1 MHRSVSNYKRSIL
14 TMKTDF
20 DKMLGEV
27 NYFHSNRGEALSREI
42 QRHEKHLHQI
52 LAIHWWKKYKRDKID
67 VRKSNISSLINNS
80 TENGNFQKKI
90 LAAK

>member
-20 DKMLGEV
+20 DKMFGEV
-27 NYFHSNRGEALSREI
+27 NFFHSNRGEALSREI

-52 LAIHWWKKYKRDKID
+52 LAIH
-67 VRKSNISSLINNS
+67 
-80 TENGNFQKKI
+80 
-90 LAAK
+90 